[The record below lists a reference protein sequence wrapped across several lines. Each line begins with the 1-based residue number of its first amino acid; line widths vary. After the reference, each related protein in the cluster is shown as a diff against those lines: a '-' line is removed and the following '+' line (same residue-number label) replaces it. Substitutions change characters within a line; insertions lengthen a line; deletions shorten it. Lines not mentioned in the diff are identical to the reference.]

1 MKKVMFV
8 SSSGGHLTELLKL
21 QSLFAN
27 YEYMLVTEKTKT
39 TDKLFEKYNVRYMQY
54 GSRQYIFSYFFV
66 FIFNLL
72 KSIELMLTF
81 NPNIVVTTG
90 AHTGGIVCFIS
101 KIFGKKV
108 IYIESMAKVTTLSMT
123 GKFVYLFAD
132 KFYVQWEELEE
143 KYKKAEY
150 LGRLI

>member
-21 QSLFAN
+21 QCLFN
-27 YEYMLVTEKTKT
+27 RYDYMIVTEKTKT
-39 TDKLFEKYNVRYMQY
+39 TEKLNEKYKVSYMKY
-54 GSRQYIFSYFFV
+54 GSRQYIFSYIFI
-66 FIFNLL
+66 FIFNVF
-72 KSIELMLTF
+72 KSIELILSF
-81 NPNIVVTTG
+81 SPNIVITTG
-90 AHTGGIVCFIS
+90 AHTGGIICTIA
-101 KIFGKKV
+101 KLFGKKV
-108 IYIESMAKVTTLSMT
+108 IYIESLSKVKTLSMT

-143 KYKKAEY
+143 KYKKAKY